1 MAQLVSSLVN
11 DATAQPTWARVSSVI
26 DRHSRGDLGH
36 AAEAL
41 SSLWTTVNQG
51 GDAIA
56 TSKDLPP
63 VRPFITHLGVCT

>member
-1 MAQLVSSLVN
+1 MSALVN

-41 SSLWTTVNQG
+41 SSLWANVNQD
-51 GDAIA
+51 GDPIA
-56 TSKDLPP
+56 PSKDLPP
-63 VRPFITHLGVCT
+63 VRPFTAHLGVCT